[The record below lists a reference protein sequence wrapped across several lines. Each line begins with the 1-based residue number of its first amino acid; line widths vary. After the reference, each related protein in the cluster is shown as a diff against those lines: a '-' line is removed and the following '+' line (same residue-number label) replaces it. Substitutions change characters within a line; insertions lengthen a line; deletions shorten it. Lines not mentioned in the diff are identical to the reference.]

1 MDNHNNQKSLL
12 VSNKIDE
19 LSKVAQFIEELGE
32 SWSLPDS
39 LTANLNLVL
48 EEAISNTILYGYED
62 TDIHTI
68 EIIFNKSESQIS
80 ITIKDDGLEFDPTKK
95 GDPDTSLTAEERPI
109 GGLGIFLIKQLM
121 DKVQYLR
128 EEKINCLILT
138 KNITL

>member
-1 MDNHNNQKSLL
+1 MDNHNYQKSLL

-19 LSKVAQFIEELGE
+19 LSKVAQFIEELGV

>member
-19 LSKVAQFIEELGE
+19 LSKVAQFIEELGV

-48 EEAISNTILYGYED
+48 EEAISNTILYGYD
-62 TDIHTI
+62 DADNHTI

>member
-1 MDNHNNQKSLL
+1 MDNHNNKRSLL
-12 VSNKIDE
+12 ISNKIDE
-19 LSKVAQFIEELGE
+19 LPKVAQFIEELGG
-32 SWSLPDS
+32 SWSLPDT
-39 LTANLNLVL
+39 LTENLNLVL

-62 TDIHTI
+62 TDNHTI

-95 GDPDTSLTAEERPI
+95 RDPDTTLSAEERPV

-121 DKVQYLR
+121 DNVQYLR
-128 EEKINCLILT
+128 EEKINYLILT

>member
-19 LSKVAQFIEELGE
+19 LSKVAQFIEELGV
-32 SWSLPDS
+32 SWSLPNS

>member
-19 LSKVAQFIEELGE
+19 LSKVAQFIEELGV
-32 SWSLPDS
+32 SWSLPNS

-48 EEAISNTILYGYED
+48 EEAISNTILYGYD
-62 TDIHTI
+62 DADNHTI

>member
-1 MDNHNNQKSLL
+1 MDNHNYQKSLL

>member
-1 MDNHNNQKSLL
+1 MDNHNYQKSLL

-19 LSKVAQFIEELGE
+19 LFKVAQFIEELGE

>member
-19 LSKVAQFIEELGE
+19 LSKVAQFIEELGV